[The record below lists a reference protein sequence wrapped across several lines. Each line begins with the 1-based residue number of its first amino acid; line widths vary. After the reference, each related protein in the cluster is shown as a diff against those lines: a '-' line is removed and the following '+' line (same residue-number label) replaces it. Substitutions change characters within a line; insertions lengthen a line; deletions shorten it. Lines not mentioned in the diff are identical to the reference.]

1 MREHPAQR
9 RAAVRGVGPLDG
21 KVGCDNRR
29 GSVAGDVGHGAGKS
43 LRRGAECWQMNTRM
57 SHAYRERSQTRFG
70 LAGGC
75 PFGTD
80 RGDWRRY
87 FLIVKCILM
96 DSTIRSRSLR

>member
-1 MREHPAQR
+1 MR
-9 RAAVRGVGPLDG
+9 GI
-21 KVGCDNRR
+21 
-29 GSVAGDVGHGAGKS
+29 GHGADKS
-43 LRRGAECWQMNTRM
+43 LRRGAEYWQMNTRM

-70 LAGGC
+70 LAGGR